1 MRLLTIV
8 IALCLISFACN
19 NNKKNIETD
28 TAINITKTETG
39 YNIYS
44 NKGILILEFTEQ
56 NSDSTSLKTLDYIYE
71 TAKYFYD
78 ENEPKEKKNTKSLKV
93 KGI

>member
-1 MRLLTIV
+1 MRLMIL
-8 IALCLISFACN
+8 LITFSLITFACN
-19 NNKKNIETD
+19 KKEKIETD
-28 TAINITKTETG
+28 TAINISKTETG

-56 NSDSTSLKTLDYIYE
+56 NSDSVSLAMLDYIYSS
-71 TAKYFYD
+71 AKYFY
-78 ENEPKEKKNTKSLKV
+78 NKSKPKEKQETKSTKV